1 MVGTAPT
8 SKPADPPLAF
18 TGQTLGL
25 CNSARRTSGLA
36 SESQIL
42 TGSSAHLQCS
52 ACRPPI
58 SIYLFECLG
67 PAIVLGQT
75 ICAISLAS
83 PHRHSSAVFS
93 HLKAYLRF
101 GALQAASPAG
111 RRSQNSIF
119 SGLLHLL
126 RRERI
131 FVRIRS
137 RAVKLSRHTELAAAG
152 QSID

>member
-83 PHRHSSAVFS
+83 PHRHSAAVFS

-119 SGLLHLL
+119 YLSLMDGQFRYLLLTL
-126 RRERI
+126 FNSSLFLFYTPISI
-131 FVRIRS
+131 F
-137 RAVKLSRHTELAAAG
+137 AY
-152 QSID
+152 